1 MYNIYIYD
9 VCMFSSPKKHHVSFM
24 FHPKFPKKNEGTTTQ
39 AAQAVPEPGPASP
52 APPEEPLET

>member
-1 MYNIYIYD
+1 
-9 VCMFSSPKKHHVSFM
+9 MFSSPKKHHVSFM